1 MTLPNLAALLR
12 ELSEAQ
18 VDHIVIGG
26 VAVGL
31 HGFLRATED
40 LDIVPDPASD
50 NLDRLADFL
59 ERSGAS
65 MTLQPS
71 RRFGSRERWELQRGR
86 NVSVAT
92 PNGDLDIVRTLD
104 GVPDF
109 ATLRSERVA
118 FDVGDIVVDVASPAA
133 LIAMKTARASA
144 LDLADVDAL
153 RELTS

>member
-18 VDHIVIGG
+18 VDHIVISG

-59 ERSGAS
+59 ERSGATV
-65 MTLQPS
+65 TLNPS

-86 NVSVAT
+86 NIS
-92 PNGDLDIVRTLD
+92 
-104 GVPDF
+104 
-109 ATLRSERVA
+109 
-118 FDVGDIVVDVASPAA
+118 VASP
-133 LIAMKTARASA
+133 TA
-144 LDLADVDAL
+144 
-153 RELTS
+153 TSTSCERWTAYRTSPR